1 MRIFAYNFSVGAA
14 LSTIRATD
22 DYTYHSF
29 TNINC
34 ASAMGGVSETG
45 LRLLWLCLIH
55 IRRLYGIGRFDH
67 FPMSLSVQ
75 MPSADGTRH
84 VPCY

>member
-45 LRLLWLCLIH
+45 LRLL
-55 IRRLYGIGRFDH
+55 
-67 FPMSLSVQ
+67 
-75 MPSADGTRH
+75 
-84 VPCY
+84 